1 LVDNAVRYTPEGGA
15 VTVAIYGQNGR
26 VVLEVSDTGP
36 GIASTEREHM
46 LQRFYRG
53 TAAGASGSGLG
64 LSIVRRVAE
73 LHDAALY
80 LSDGEG
86 GRGLRV
92 RVLLQQAR
100 KPENQSQL

>member
-1 LVDNAVRYTPEGGA
+1 
-15 VTVAIYGQNGR
+15 
-26 VVLEVSDTGP
+26 
-36 GIASTEREHM
+36 
-46 LQRFYRG
+46 
-53 TAAGASGSGLG
+53 
-64 LSIVRRVAE
+64 
-73 LHDAALY
+73 LY